1 MSFHDFVKKRH
12 WTFGHAM
19 DYCSFMSIPFV
30 KTFDFDYGLA
40 TRLSPLIQRVIARN
54 PGPFTYTGTGV
65 YIIGDDNVAVID
77 PGPALPEHRAALD
90 EALKG
95 RRVSHVLMTHHHID
109 HSPLAIPLA
118 RDHGCEVYG
127 YGLQIRP
134 PEGGEVRLEAGDD
147 LSFKPD
153 IEIRGGDVVQGDGW
167 TIDAIHTPGHT
178 SNHMC
183 YALRE
188 ENTLFSGDHI
198 MGWSTSVVSP
208 PDGHMGDY
216 LDSLQ
221 RIKDCHFDKIWPTH
235 GPCIEDVDVFVQAYI
250 DHRLE
255 REVQIMAALKAGLTQ
270 IMDIVEALYTDID
283 KRLYPAAAHSVL
295 SHLIYMRETGRVA
308 ANDKDGLKTDYH
320 AIAQAAE

>member
-1 MSFHDFVKKRH
+1 
-12 WTFGHAM
+12 
-19 DYCSFMSIPFV
+19 MSIPFV
-30 KTFDFDYGLA
+30 KNFEFEYG
-40 TRLSPLIQRVIARN
+40 TRAQLSPLIQRVIANN

-65 YIIGDDNVAVID
+65 YIIGNDNVAVID
-77 PGPALPEHRAALD
+77 PGPDLAEHRAALD
-90 EALKG
+90 KALEG
-95 RRVSHVLMTHHHID
+95 RVVSHVLMTHHHID

-118 RDHGCEVYG
+118 RDHGCDVYG
-127 YGLQIRP
+127 FGLQIRP

-153 IEIRGGDVVQGDGW
+153 VEIRCGDVIQGDGW

-183 YALRE
+183 YVLRE

-216 LDSLQ
+216 LDSLE
-221 RIKDCHFDKIWPTH
+221 RIKARHFDKIWPTH
-235 GPCIEDVDVFVQAYI
+235 GPCIEAVDDFVQAYI
-250 DHRLE
+250 DHRLN
-255 REVQIMAALKAGLTQ
+255 RETQIITALKSGQ
-270 IMDIVEALYTDID
+270 SGIMDIVEKLYVDID

-295 SHLIYMRETGRVA
+295 SHLIHMRETGRVTA
-308 ANDKDGLKTDYH
+308 HDKDGLRTAYYP
-320 AIAQAAE
+320 A

>member
-1 MSFHDFVKKRH
+1 MK
-12 WTFGHAM
+12 
-19 DYCSFMSIPFV
+19 IPFV
-30 KTFDFDYGLA
+30 KEFEFEYG
-40 TRLSPLIQRVIARN
+40 TPTQLSPLIQRVIANN

-65 YIIGDDNVAVID
+65 YIIGKTNVAVID
-77 PGPALPEHRAALD
+77 PGPNLPEHRAALD
-90 EALKG
+90 KALDG
-95 RRVSHVLMTHHHID
+95 RNVTHILMTHHHID

-118 RDHGCEVYG
+118 RDHGCQVYG
-127 YGLQIRP
+127 YGVQIHP

-153 IEIRGGDVVQGDGW
+153 VEIRCGKVIKGDGW

-183 YALRE
+183 YALRD

-216 LDSLQ
+216 LDSLE
-221 RIKDCHFDKIWPTH
+221 RIKARHFDRIWPTH
-235 GPCIEDVDVFVQAYI
+235 GPCIDNVDEFVQAYI
-250 DHRLE
+250 DHRLT
-255 REVQIMAALKAGLTQ
+255 REAQITEALKSGMSD
-270 IMDIVEALYTDID
+270 IMEIVKKLYTDVD

-295 SHLIYMRETGRVA
+295 SHLIHMRETGRVRA
-308 ANDKDGLKTDYH
+308 DKKDGLKTSYFP
-320 AIAQAAE
+320 A